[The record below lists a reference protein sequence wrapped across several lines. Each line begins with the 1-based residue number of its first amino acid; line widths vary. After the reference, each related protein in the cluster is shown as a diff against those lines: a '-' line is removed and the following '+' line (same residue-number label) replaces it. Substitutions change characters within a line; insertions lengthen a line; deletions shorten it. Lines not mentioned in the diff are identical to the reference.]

1 MAEYESTEVMEDPEM
16 GVTAVAEV
24 KVVEADVDDFAKVVQ
39 EKFEEARD
47 YRRDHEQH
55 WLEAYDAYRG
65 KYPSKISKANEL
77 ANERGIFVNQTRRKV
92 NSAKIKVNTLL
103 FEDGKVPFSITPSR
117 KPRFYPP
124 DIQAPPDRPDLL
136 EDAILERSKQME
148 FKIRDIFERTNY
160 NEEVQ
165 HAIHEMCLYGTGCT
179 KGISLEYKNF
189 PVYSTVST
197 PEQMVSVESFLE
209 EELMPT
215 CKFVSIWNV
224 FPSPEAINAEDAD
237 YVIQRSFL
245 SKIQLRKLAKTSE
258 GFIPGSLKKVI
269 EEEIG
274 LAHGWDDSEHPKKY
288 NETSST
294 RLKKFEVLEFWGR
307 LDGKDLAPHLPIE
320 SEDIP
325 DAIPIVITVIGDV
338 VVKIAENPFDD
349 TLPFHFCNWQ
359 KNPESIWGDG
369 IYYAIRDAQAILNFS
384 YAMMVEGKSL
394 SAAPLT
400 VIDPNAFEPGTDT
413 EQIYPGKQFRVKPGA
428 SVRDSF
434 SSVQIPD
441 VTSGLLQVIQQLE
454 READLDSGQTS
465 IGYGDMSPAQ
475 TKTATGMSI
484 LNSNAN
490 RQTADVVRS
499 VSSMITK
506 NVQAVYRW
514 LMVDS
519 TDMTIKGDYEAIS
532 TGYEQYVAKEVHN
545 TQLINFL
552 QVIGQFPEIKQYLKN
567 EAFTRPLLR
576 AFNMEPDKVVKT
588 EEEVTQEMQ
597 AQSQAQQQQLEAQ
610 AQAQAQAV
618 AQQIQQQT
626 QAAAQLAQQKSQLE
640 QQEEQVKAQTA
651 IAVEQNKAILDEK
664 QSIGEDQRKLEMQ
677 ERLELM
683 KQGNILHPANLE
695 NHSIMLRE
703 ERIREQSAL
712 AQIRTQEAREED
724 QEVLR
729 QIQEQEQMEEQEA
742 QQAQLDY
749 EAAEG
754 GAPPMP
760 EDPTQAGPAQERLQG
775 GPEAQQIQQREFEAN
790 APT

>member
-1 MAEYESTEVMEDPEM
+1 
-16 GVTAVAEV
+16 
-24 KVVEADVDDFAKVVQ
+24 
-39 EKFEEARD
+39 
-47 YRRDHEQH
+47 
-55 WLEAYDAYRG
+55 
-65 KYPSKISKANEL
+65 
-77 ANERGIFVNQTRRKV
+77 
-92 NSAKIKVNTLL
+92 
-103 FEDGKVPFSITPSR
+103 
-117 KPRFYPP
+117 
-124 DIQAPPDRPDLL
+124 
-136 EDAILERSKQME
+136 
-148 FKIRDIFERTNY
+148 
-160 NEEVQ
+160 
-165 HAIHEMCLYGTGCT
+165 
-179 KGISLEYKNF
+179 
-189 PVYSTVST
+189 
-197 PEQMVSVESFLE
+197 
-209 EELMPT
+209 
-215 CKFVSIWNV
+215 
-224 FPSPEAINAEDAD
+224 
-237 YVIQRSFL
+237 
-245 SKIQLRKLAKTSE
+245 
-258 GFIPGSLKKVI
+258 
-269 EEEIG
+269 
-274 LAHGWDDSEHPKKY
+274 
-288 NETSST
+288 
-294 RLKKFEVLEFWGR
+294 
-307 LDGKDLAPHLPIE
+307 
-320 SEDIP
+320 
-325 DAIPIVITVIGDV
+325 
-338 VVKIAENPFDD
+338 
-349 TLPFHFCNWQ
+349 
-359 KNPESIWGDG
+359 
-369 IYYAIRDAQAILNFS
+369 
-384 YAMMVEGKSL
+384 MMVEGKSL

-441 VTSGLLQVIQQLE
+441 VTNGLLSVIQQLE

-506 NVQAVYRW
+506 NIGAIYRW

-519 TDMTIKGDYEAIS
+519 TDMSIKGDYEAIS

-552 QVIGQFPEIKQYLKN
+552 QVIGQFPEIKSYLKN

-597 AQSQAQQQQLEAQ
+597 AQSQAQQQQMEAQ

-640 QQEEQVKAQTA
+640 QQEEQVKAQSA
-651 IAVEQNKAILDEK
+651 IAIEQNKAMLDEK
-664 QSIGEDQRKLEMQ
+664 QSIGEDQRKLEIQ

-703 ERIREQSAL
+703 ERLREQSAL

-724 QEVLR
+724 QEVIR
-729 QIQEQEQMEEQEA
+729 QIQEQEQMEEQET
-742 QQAQLDY
+742 QMDY

-754 GAPPMP
+754 GMPPPPQEGGAPQGQMP
-760 EDPTQAGPAQERLQG
+760 EDPTMAGPAQERLAG
-775 GPEAQQIQQREFEAN
+775 GPTAQQLQQREFEAN
-790 APT
+790 APE

>member
-1 MAEYESTEVMEDPEM
+1 MAEYEMEEPKSLEEIEPEDKM
-16 GVTAVAEV
+16 KIGDRDV
-24 KVVEADVDDFAKVVQ
+24 DVDDFAGVVQ
-39 EKFEEARD
+39 EKFEEAKD

-65 KYPSKISKANEL
+65 KYPSKISKAHEL
-77 ANERGIFVNQTRRKV
+77 ASERGIFVNQTRRKI

-148 FKIRDIFERTNY
+148 FRIRDILERTNY

-165 HAIHEMCLYGTGCT
+165 NAVHEMCLYGTGCT
-179 KGISLEYKNF
+179 KGVTLEYKNF
-189 PVYSTVST
+189 PVYTTVTT
-197 PEQMVSVESFLE
+197 PDNMVAIESFLE
-209 EELMPT
+209 QELMPT

-224 FPSPEAINAEDAD
+224 FPSPEAINADDAD

-245 SKIQLRKLAKTSE
+245 SKIQLKKLAKTAE
-258 GFIPGSLKKVI
+258 GFIPGALEAVI

-274 LAHGWDDSEHPKKY
+274 LSHTGDDSEHPKKY
-288 NETSST
+288 SETSAS

-307 LDGKDLAPHLPIE
+307 LDGEDLEPHLSID
-320 SEDIP
+320 SEDVPDVIP
-325 DAIPIVITVIGDV
+325 VVITVIGDK

-434 SSVQIPD
+434 TSVQIPD
-441 VTSGLLQVIQQLE
+441 VTNGLLSVIQQME

-465 IGYGDMSPAQ
+465 IGYGDQSPSQ

-506 NVQAVYRW
+506 NISAVYRW

-519 TDMTIKGDYEAIS
+519 TDMSIKGDYEAIS

-552 QVIGQFPEIKQYLKN
+552 QVIGQFPEIKQYLKQ

-597 AQSQAQQQQLEAQ
+597 AQQEAQQKQVQEQAQAAQQAQQQQAQ
-610 AQAQAQAV
+610 AAMQQMQ
-618 AQQIQQQT
+618 QQIQQQT
-626 QAAAQLAQQKSQLE
+626 QASM
-640 QQEEQVKAQTA
+640 
-651 IAVEQNKAILDEK
+651 AVEKNKSVLEEK
-664 QSIGEDQRKLEMQ
+664 QNVSEDQRKLEMQ
-677 ERLELM
+677 ERLELI
-683 KQGNILHPANLE
+683 KQGNVVEVPPNLAE
-695 NHSIMLRE
+695 GSVILRE
-703 ERIREQSAL
+703 EGML
-712 AQIRTQEAREED
+712 QESRRARMRSEEANQQQ
-724 QEVLR
+724 QEVL
-729 QIQEQEQMEEQEA
+729 QEATQQA
-742 QQAQLDY
+742 QQAEQGQQGMHQMPDGSMMPNS
-749 EAAEG
+749 EMQQPQG
-754 GAPPMP
+754 QMP

-775 GPEAQQIQQREFEAN
+775 GPTAQDIRQREFAEN
-790 APT
+790 APQ